1 MNVSTVAQ
9 ILQYTTKLEWILLD
23 ELIWIE
29 LLIELIE
36 VSKQQHII
44 FVDI

>member
-1 MNVSTVAQ
+1 MSTVAQ
-9 ILQYTTKLEWILLD
+9 ILQYATKLEWILLD